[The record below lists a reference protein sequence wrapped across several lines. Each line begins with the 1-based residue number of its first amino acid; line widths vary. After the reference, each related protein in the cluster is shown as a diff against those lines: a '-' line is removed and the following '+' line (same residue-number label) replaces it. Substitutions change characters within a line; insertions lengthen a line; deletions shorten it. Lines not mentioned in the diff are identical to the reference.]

1 MKDAEIREYTST
13 DRHRFKQFYLTMET
27 EKKQSRIIHALR
39 QRKSAKRVWHAGIVG
54 ILGIHLSNFMQSS
67 ISIKSTSLMLLE
79 MILWSA
85 GVGLVW
91 YRWISQEYEQRLASI
106 CERMATELSG
116 IQTNDKSCAWVM
128 EKDNQIIGTVAL
140 KYEGGKEGKI
150 GYLTGLNPQIRLKL
164 VQNAIRFGRT
174 NKIDVISKWQNDL
187 KWSESAFTITLRSL
201 SNSLDRFPLRQL
213 FSPTELDNDL
223 TYIDKTYYAST
234 LLPSVHSSSL
244 YTDSSGMKA
253 SDEKQLSLSLQ
264 SLALNKTVNFVK
276 SISHL
281 DLRNIGLFTLPNQVS
296 LLTRL
301 TLLDLSHN
309 KLEKLPSS
317 MDQLKNLRHLNLSHN
332 ELYQI
337 PSSIYFLEKLNHL
350 DVSFN
355 PFKQIPANIACL
367 INLSFLDLSNTNIYS
382 IPVELLRLSMT
393 MIRVD
398 GCSHIID
405 RSIEFNHNLTH
416 NPVSLFETCARSIIR
431 PILYNLTMKK
441 KRKKQELRPTHI
453 DLKHVPNHIRSY
465 LSQPKACSSCG
476 GPYFQSYVVRYRIV
490 QRQDELWI
498 PVEYRMC
505 SAHWNTESDRILS
518 LFSKKPS
525 SYLPASSEHC
535 SFELISPT

>member
-13 DRHRFKQFYLTMET
+13 DQQRFKQFYMAMEA
-27 EKKQSRIIHALR
+27 EKKHSRVIHALK
-39 QRKSAKRVWHAGIVG
+39 QRKNARLVWHAGIIG
-54 ILGIHLSNFMQSS
+54 ILGIHLSKFMGLP
-67 ISIKSTSLMLLE
+67 ISIRGVSITLLE
-79 MILWSA
+79 MFLWSA
-85 GVGLVW
+85 SVGLVW
-91 YRWISQEYEQRLASI
+91 YRWIGQEYEHRLSSI
-106 CERMATELSG
+106 CEHMATELNE
-116 IQTNDKSCAWVM
+116 IQKNDKSCAWVM
-128 EKDNQIIGTVAL
+128 EKNDRIIGTVAL
-140 KYEGGKEGKI
+140 KHEEGTEGKI
-150 GYLTGLNPQIRLKL
+150 GYLTGLDPQIRLKL

-174 NKIDVISKWQNDL
+174 NKIDVISKWQDDL
-187 KWSESAFTITLRSL
+187 KCTFTLRSL
-201 SNSLDRFPLRQL
+201 SSSFNRFPLRQL

-234 LLPSVHSSSL
+234 LLP
-244 YTDSSGMKA
+244 K
-253 SDEKQLSLSLQ
+253 
-264 SLALNKTVNFVK
+264 
-276 SISHL
+276 
-281 DLRNIGLFTLPNQVS
+281 
-296 LLTRL
+296 
-301 TLLDLSHN
+301 
-309 KLEKLPSS
+309 KLPSS

-393 MIRVD
+393 MIRID
-398 GCSHIID
+398 GCSHILD
-405 RSIEFNHNLTH
+405 RSTEFNHELTH
-416 NPVSLFETCARSIIR
+416 NPVSLFETCARSIMR
-431 PILYNLTMKK
+431 PILYDLTMKK
-441 KRKKQELRPTHI
+441 KRKKQEEFL
-453 DLKHVPNHIRSY
+453 LKHVDLKRIPDHIHSY

-476 GPYFQSYVVRYRIV
+476 GPYYQSYVIRYRIV

-518 LFSKKPS
+518 LFTNKPH

-535 SFELISPT
+535 SFELTPPT